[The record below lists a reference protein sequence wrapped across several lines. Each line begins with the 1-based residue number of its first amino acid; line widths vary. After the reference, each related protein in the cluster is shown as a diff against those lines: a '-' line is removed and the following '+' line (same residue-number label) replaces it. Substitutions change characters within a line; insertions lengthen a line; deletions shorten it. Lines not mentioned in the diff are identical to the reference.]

1 MDQKDEA
8 SSSEKRIPPTGA
20 PKAAATPAAHPPD
33 TKSRLKSAVTAVQSW
48 APASARK
55 MCGRTIG
62 TEDFQVVV
70 LEDGGEFREVRP
82 VGCKARAYVD
92 HRAFF
97 ADRQACG
104 DGEHDADA
112 LDHQSLEPNGF
123 RCSWHAQNERGKR
136 NGGCVGRLRTE
147 AGVDRVPTAHR
158 ESTGVARRAGRGAG
172 LRAHLAPLR

>member
-8 SSSEKRIPPTGA
+8 SSSEKSIPPTGA

-123 RCSWHAQNERGKR
+123 RCSWHAQNERGR
-136 NGGCVGRLRTE
+136 GTAGALGGCAPKLGSTACPQRTE
-147 AGVDRVPTAHR
+147 
-158 ESTGVARRAGRGAG
+158 SQRAWLGGRGGGQA
-172 LRAHLAPLR
+172 